1 MNRKLVTR
9 EVTEMTML
17 SLPTIMSKVKENTFP
32 KPVGKTSAI
41 TKAGYPTHVWDADD
55 VNQWL
60 RENRSYFYTE
70 KAVQFTVSFTKE
82 EWEHIKSASKDL
94 LCEEERFIRVAATN
108 KANLVLDVVQNGG
121 HFKPS
126 LLEVS

>member
-1 MNRKLVTR
+1 
-9 EVTEMTML
+9 
-17 SLPTIMSKVKENTFP
+17 
-32 KPVGKTSAI
+32 
-41 TKAGYPTHVWDADD
+41 
-55 VNQWL
+55 
-60 RENRSYFYTE
+60 
-70 KAVQFTVSFTKE
+70 VQFTVSFTKE

-94 LCEEERFIRVAATN
+94 LCEEELFIRVAATH